1 MFIFSVGFEKR
12 GWKKLGQESEP
23 DTSNVVE
30 GRKEGNERRGEISL
44 CQFSDIIPT
53 LYLLPPV
60 FCPVAYFFCCP
71 DHFLLDTS

>member
-1 MFIFSVGFEKR
+1 MFIFSVGFEKI

-53 LYLLPPV
+53 LYLLTAC
-60 FCPVAYFFCCP
+60 FLSSCL
-71 DHFLLDTS
+71 FLLLS